1 MVPRRKP
8 ALYAPQRAL
17 YQRCMT
23 NGIAIGL
30 VIAVAAFFA
39 LDHFV
44 LQWGAPLFLARQFAD
59 LLHWVAF
66 WR

>member
-1 MVPRRKP
+1 
-8 ALYAPQRAL
+8 
-17 YQRCMT
+17 MT